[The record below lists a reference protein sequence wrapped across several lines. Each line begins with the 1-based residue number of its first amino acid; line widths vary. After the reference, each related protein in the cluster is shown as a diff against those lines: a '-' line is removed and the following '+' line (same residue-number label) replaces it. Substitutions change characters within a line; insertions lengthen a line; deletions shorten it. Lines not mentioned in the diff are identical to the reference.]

1 MRSSPLRQRKLK
13 PERRSFALLAVN
25 PKRHIML
32 LQNTPDNR
40 QTQSAADNCP
50 LMRLLRAVVAIP
62 YQRQFLRRNALAAV
76 VNRQAHH
83 LADDLLMD
91 FDRLVLARVRQRI
104 AD

>member
-1 MRSSPLRQRKLK
+1 
-13 PERRSFALLAVN
+13 
-25 PKRHIML
+25 
-32 LQNTPDNR
+32 
-40 QTQSAADNCP
+40 
-50 LMRLLRAVVAIP
+50 MRLLRAVVAVP
-62 YQRQFLRRNALAAV
+62 NQRQFLRRNALAAV